1 MYIFIIYVNNLDT
14 LNKRGVFMK
23 SKKQFVIALCC
34 IIALCAVFIG
44 VSYYGSNLTASKAGV
59 TEGSDNKTDS
69 KKQETINNSK
79 DDTKK
84 EDTKKDDTKQED
96 TKKDDTKKEDTKK
109 DEALEGTK
117 EGYYTVKSNDTLY
130 SIART
135 YMPSYDTTNVIAQIR
150 KRNNLQDKDPII
162 TGQKLIISYET
173 SLVNSE
179 AKKTEDNTEKQ
190 SASDSS
196 HIKYTVKSGDTLFSI
211 ANEYLKDMNVVD
223 AVNKIKADNK
233 LTSDVIVVNQTLS
246 IPVEQ

>member
-84 EDTKKDDTKQED
+84 EDTKKDDTKQE
-96 TKKDDTKKEDTKK
+96 DTKKEDTKK

>member
-84 EDTKKDDTKQED
+84 EDTKKDDTKQ
-96 TKKDDTKKEDTKK
+96 DDTKKEDTKK

>member
-96 TKKDDTKKEDTKK
+96 TKQEDTKK